1 MKKILICIITAMLFA
16 CAGSKSSLEKM
27 ADDIFYV
34 SFICTSY
41 GDAENLKTACQEWT
55 EKKNKLTDEELKEVT
70 RIGTE
75 KYQIMVEKA
84 GKFVR
89 QRKEEDDAGIKFLSE
104 APAVLPA
111 DCNDCSELL
120 KKTVDSVHVFVTKC
134 ENDQQWPE
142 EECLKLEKRIAELNG
157 EMSLDDEKKIFE
169 IQYQKLMKY

>member
-1 MKKILICIITAMLFA
+1 MKKILICIIIAMHFA
-16 CAGSKSSLEKM
+16 CAGSKSSLGKM
-27 ADDIFYV
+27 ADYIFYV
-34 SFICTSY
+34 SFICTSN

-84 GKFVR
+84 GKFVQ

-111 DCNDCSELL
+111 DCNDCSELIQ
-120 KKTVDSVHVFVTKC
+120 F
-134 ENDQQWPE
+134 
-142 EECLKLEKRIAELNG
+142 
-157 EMSLDDEKKIFE
+157 MSL
-169 IQYQKLMKY
+169 

>member
-1 MKKILICIITAMLFA
+1 
-16 CAGSKSSLEKM
+16 M

-34 SFICTSY
+34 SFICTSN
-41 GDAENLKTACQEWT
+41 GEAENLKTACQEWT

-84 GKFVR
+84 GKFVQ

-134 ENDQQWPE
+134 ENDQQLSQ
-142 EECLKLEKRIAELNG
+142 EECADLRIQLTELKDK
-157 EMSLDDEKKIFE
+157 MSLDDQKKIFE

>member
-1 MKKILICIITAMLFA
+1 MKKSLICIITAMLFA

-34 SFICTSY
+34 SFICTSN
-41 GDAENLKTACQEWT
+41 GEAENLKTACQEWT

-84 GKFVR
+84 GKFVQ

-134 ENDQQWPE
+134 ENDQQLSQ
-142 EECLKLEKRIAELNG
+142 EECADLRIQLTELKDK
-157 EMSLDDEKKIFE
+157 MSLDDQKKIFE

>member
-1 MKKILICIITAMLFA
+1 MKKILICIITAMHFA

-34 SFICTSY
+34 SFICTSN
-41 GDAENLKTACQEWT
+41 GKAENLKTACQEWT

-84 GKFVR
+84 GKFVQ

-142 EECLKLEKRIAELNG
+142 EECLKLDKRITELNG

>member
-1 MKKILICIITAMLFA
+1 MKKSLICIITAMLFA

-41 GDAENLKTACQEWT
+41 GDAENLKTACQEWN
-55 EKKNKLTDEELKEVT
+55 EKHNKLTEAEKKEVT
-70 RIGTE
+70 RIGSE
-75 KYQIMVEKA
+75 KYQIMVEKV
-84 GKFVR
+84 GKFLE

-104 APAVLPA
+104 APAVLSA

-120 KKTVDSVHVFVTKC
+120 KKAVDTVQVLVTKC
-134 ENDQQWPE
+134 ENDQQLPE
-142 EECLKLEKRIAELNG
+142 EECLKLGKRVSELNG